1 MTYFDNAA
9 TSGKKPENVR
19 MAVNR
24 ALREL
29 SVNPGRGGYAQSQK
43 AAEEMYKCR
52 KKIKEMFRC
61 DDETQVVFC
70 PSCTAAINYV
80 LKGVLNR
87 GDHLLISSMEHNAVA
102 RPTLALKKV
111 GVQVDVA
118 EVIFGDDEATVRSF
132 ANKIRPNTKMIF
144 CTHASNVN
152 GQLLPIAA
160 LGALCKKEGII
171 FGVDGAQSGGVLP
184 IDMQNM
190 QIDYLCLAPHKGL
203 LAPTG
208 TGVLIARK
216 PIPKTILEGGTGTE
230 SLRLTQPEYLP
241 ERLESGTVNLPGILG
256 ISAGIDFINRN
267 GLENLFRHEMEI
279 HRMLYSGI
287 SKIGGARIYSPNP
300 YEILCT
306 PVLSFNMEGVSSEET
321 ASYLAKYDVAVRSGL
336 HCAPL
341 AHQRLGTID
350 SGSVRLSSGWFN
362 TKAEAGRVVD
372 LLKNMQ
378 IL

>member
-1 MTYFDNAA
+1 MIYFDNAA

-29 SVNPGRGGYAQSQK
+29 SVNPGRGGYTQSQK
-43 AAEEMYKCR
+43 AAEEMYLCR
-52 KKIKEMFRC
+52 TKIKEMFCC

-70 PSCTAAINYV
+70 PSCTSAINYV

-102 RPTLALKKV
+102 RPALSLKKA

-132 ANKIRPNTKMIF
+132 VNKIRPNTKMIF

-160 LGALCKKEGII
+160 LGAFCKKEGIM
-171 FGVDGAQSGGVLP
+171 FGVDAAQSGGVLP

-190 QIDYLCLAPHKGL
+190 QIDYLCIAPHKGL

-216 PIPKTILEGGTGTE
+216 PISKTILEGGTGTE
-230 SLRLTQPEYLP
+230 SLRLTQPESLP

-267 GLENLFRHEMEI
+267 GLENLFRHEMEV
-279 HRMLYSGI
+279 HKALYNGI
-287 SKIGGARIYSPNP
+287 SKISGARIYSPDP
-300 YEILCT
+300 YKTLCT
-306 PVLSFNMEGVSSEET
+306 PVLSFNMDGASSEET
-321 ASYLAKYDVAVRSGL
+321 ASYLAKYDVAVRAGL

-350 SGSVRLSSGWFN
+350 SGAVRLSSGWFN
-362 TKAEAGRVVD
+362 TKAEAGKVVN

-378 IL
+378 NL